1 MKIVLAGNPNCGKT
15 TIFNLL
21 TGANNAV
28 GNYSGVTV
36 EVIEGSFSRNN
47 TDYKLVDLP
56 GIYSLSSLSKDEIVA
71 RDYLLENKPDL
82 IVNVVDSSNLERNL
96 FLSLQLI
103 ELGIPLI
110 LVLNM
115 IDLAHKKGYY
125 IDAKLLAEHLG
136 VHVVEIDSSKREGAD
151 EVLRALEEAFVNL
164 DSFAPSQGTF
174 LNFSQAIEEELSNLQ
189 QEILQSLNNFDFS
202 SLQADKECNPL
213 SPFWLLTG
221 ESRKGQTTSLI
232 PREKANLES
241 WAFKCRLRWLTVKL
255 LENDRDAVQAWKS
268 HVKISSDSGEIKR
281 LEVLGKSPLVSQI
294 ASERYKAV
302 QRICEGVITKDVK
315 VGKRSRFTDK
325 IDAILTHPFW
335 GLVIFFVTM
344 YGVFWLTF
352 TLGEVPVG
360 WLEQFQSFLSKTVKD
375 FWSDNPD
382 SVLCS
387 LIVDGIISGVGG
399 VLVFFP
405 NIFIL
410 FAAIAI
416 LEESGYI
423 ARGAFLMDR
432 YLSKVGLTGKS
443 FIPLL
448 VGFGCS
454 VPAVMAARI
463 IEDKRLRLITI
474 FIVPLMSCGARFPIY
489 MLIIPAFFP
498 RVWQAPILWGIY
510 VLGIVLALI
519 LAIILNRGVFKGN
532 SAPLLIELPT
542 YHLPTLRTVGKR
554 ACERGI
560 QYLHKAGS
568 TILGVSVILWCIS
581 SFPVLPTESLAEFDS
596 RESEIRSLAQRLQ
609 IDLGEEDDLPSDW
622 SEMDS
627 TTASFPWNEKI
638 TEEKVLKSAPNDPR
652 EQQSFLLALLEK
664 NQNERME
671 AQMENSVA
679 GRLGRK
685 IEPVL
690 KLAGFDW
697 RIGIGLIGAFA
708 AKEVFVAQL
717 GVVFKSGE
725 VDEESET
732 LRSRIQ
738 RAYTPLI
745 GLSVLVFCLVSAP
758 CMATFVIVAKETS
771 LKWACGQ
778 WCVLTL
784 LGFALSCAVF
794 QGGRFFNWG

>member
-1 MKIVLAGNPNCGKT
+1 MKIVLVGNPNCGKT

-21 TGANNAV
+21 TGANNPV

-36 EVIEGSFSRNN
+36 EVTKGSVSCNN
-47 TDYKLVDLP
+47 IDYELVDLP
-56 GIYSLSSLSKDEIVA
+56 GIYSLSSLSKDEMAA
-71 RDYLLENKPDL
+71 RDYLLENKPDI
-82 IVNVVDSSNLERNL
+82 IVNVVDSSNIERNL

-115 IDLAHKKGYY
+115 IDLAHKKGCY
-125 IDAKLLAEHLG
+125 INAKLLADHLG
-136 VHVVEIDSSKREGAD
+136 VRVIEIDSSKREGAD
-151 EVLRALEEAFVNL
+151 DVLCVLEEAFANL
-164 DSFAPSQGTF
+164 ESFVPAQGTY
-174 LNFSQAIEEELSNLQ
+174 LKFSPAIETELSNLQ
-189 QEILQSLNNFDFS
+189 QNILQSLNNFNS
-202 SLQADKECNPL
+202 TSLRVDEEYNPL
-213 SPFWLLTG
+213 SSLWLLTG
-221 ESRKGQTTSLI
+221 ESGKGLTTHPLV
-232 PREKANLES
+232 RENANIES
-241 WAFKCRLRWLTVKL
+241 RAFKSRLRWLAVKL
-255 LENDRDAVQAWKS
+255 LENDRDAVQAWKNNG
-268 HVKISSDSGEIKR
+268 KISSCSGEIQRSEKA
-281 LEVLGKSPLVSQI
+281 PLVSQI

-315 VGKRSRFTDK
+315 VDKRSRFTDK
-325 IDAILTHPFW
+325 IDALLTHPFW
-335 GLVIFFVTM
+335 GIVIFFATM

-352 TLGEVPVG
+352 TLGEVPVC
-360 WLEQFQSFLSKTVKD
+360 WLEQFQSILCKTIKN

-382 SVLCS
+382 SILCS

-410 FAAIAI
+410 FAAIAT

-463 IEDKRLRLITI
+463 IEDKKLRLITI

-498 RVWQAPILWGIY
+498 KVWQAPILWSIY
-510 VLGIVLALI
+510 ILGIILALI

-532 SAPLLIELPT
+532 SSPLLIELPT
-542 YHLPTLRTVGKR
+542 YHLPTMRTVGKR
-554 ACERGI
+554 ACERAI
-560 QYLHKAGS
+560 QYLQKAGS
-568 TILGVSVILWCIS
+568 TILGVSVILWAIS
-581 SFPVLPTESLAEFDS
+581 SFPALSTERLAEFES
-596 RESEIRSLAQRLQ
+596 RESDIRSVAQRLQ
-609 IDLGEEDDLPSDW
+609 IDLEALDQPLEPTKR
-622 SEMDS
+622 DS
-627 TTASFPWNEKI
+627 TAAAFPWDEKI
-638 TEEKVLKSAPNDPR
+638 TEEKILKLAPNDTK
-652 EQQSFLLALLEK
+652 EQQFLLQELLEN
-664 NQNERME
+664 NQNECME
-671 AQMENSVA
+671 AQLENSVA

-690 KLAGFDW
+690 KLSGFDW

-725 VDEESET
+725 VDESSET
-732 LRSRIQ
+732 LRSKIQ
-738 RAYTPLI
+738 RAYTPLVGI
-745 GLSVLVFCLVSAP
+745 CVLVFCLISAP
-758 CMATFVIVAKETS
+758 CMATFVIVFKETS
-771 LKWACGQ
+771 FKWACGQ
-778 WCVLTL
+778 WLVLTV
-784 LGFALSCAVF
+784 LGFCLSCSIF
-794 QGGRFFNWG
+794 QVGRFFNWG